1 MYRLLPEAILGNSL
15 TVVKSCIAKGFSREL
30 TIPIPFTLGLMNG
43 DREYRSI
50 KFSSKAVDMVS
61 YVPII
66 YFAIRNCYDKIVLFS
81 DSQRKEV
88 ETSYEV
94 LNLLLSYNININC
107 VITDTFMCNYGENK
121 STHIFS
127 GCPMTFACHL
137 LNNAP
142 MIRIESFDRNRISAL
157 QKICDILH
165 EHTEHAKIN
174 IPHIKSTPIVKHYMT
189 LLFTEPYDVT
199 FISDDAPTVPIYAH
213 KSTLRENSEY
223 FETLFNGDWKDSGGK
238 ITSSHD
244 SNVIMELLKYIYF
257 GEFDTGDNN
266 SQFIT
271 KLLCCSHEY
280 AIPGLQV
287 LCEDQLMKC
296 LSHENIADSLL
307 VSQRLNTSNLK
318 RHCLNYMSE
327 HATQLLSIKSVRD
340 FMHENPE
347 IMDEYSAHVALEEA
361 ASRDSM
367 LGKRS
372 SEDIAEELR
381 HIHNCVARV
390 RNDDNVADDDDDDD
404 DDNDGDGD
412 ESGEAY
418 FMF

>member
-1 MYRLLPEAILGNSL
+1 M
-15 TVVKSCIAKGFSREL
+15 
-30 TIPIPFTLGLMNG
+30 GLING
-43 DREYRSI
+43 DRDRHN
-50 KFSSKAVDMVS
+50 KFSSKAVGTVS
-61 YVPII
+61 FVPII
-66 YFAIRNCYDKIVLFS
+66 YFAIRNCYDKIILFTECKES
-81 DSQRKEV
+81 REKEV
-88 ETSYEV
+88 ETSYEI
-94 LNLLLSYNININC
+94 LKLLLSYDINVNC
-107 VITDTFMCNYGENK
+107 VITDTYLCNYSEK
-121 STHIFS
+121 DYQIFS

-137 LNNAP
+137 LNHAP
-142 MIRIESFDRNRISAL
+142 VKRVISYDRNLLSSL
-157 QKICDILH
+157 QKICDILY
-165 EHTEHAKIN
+165 EHTEHIKNKI
-174 IPHIKSTPIVKHYMT
+174 PQIKSNPIVKHYMAQ
-189 LLFTEPYDVT
+189 LFTEPYDVT
-199 FISDDAPTVPIYAH
+199 FICDDAPTVPIYAH
-213 KSTLRENSEY
+213 KSILRENSEY
-223 FETLFNGDWKDSGGK
+223 FETLFYGDWRDSGGK
-238 ITSSHD
+238 ITTSCD

-287 LCEDQLMKC
+287 LCENQLMKC

-307 VSQRLNTSNLK
+307 VSQRLSTSNLK
-318 RHCLNYMSE
+318 QHCFKYISE

-340 FMHENPE
+340 FMRENPE

-381 HIHNCVARV
+381 HIRNCVARIA
-390 RNDDNVADDDDDDD
+390 DDGDNDDDDDDSES
-404 DDNDGDGD
+404 D

-418 FMF
+418 FMQSMM